1 MYTAHQISAMIGAAK
16 TVPQLLVVLYQL
28 QQAGHDV
35 QPDIDRILA
44 KTDLTVFQ
52 LDKLW
57 IYARA
62 LQTLLKQKP
71 NNYTNKPD

>member
-1 MYTAHQISAMIGAAK
+1 MYTPQEIAKMIGAAN

-28 QQAGHDV
+28 QMAGMDV

-57 IYARA
+57 IYART

-71 NNYTNKPD
+71 NNYTDKP

>member
-1 MYTAHQISAMIGAAK
+1 MYTPQEIAKMIGAAN

-28 QQAGHDV
+28 QMAGMDV

-57 IYARA
+57 IYART
-62 LQTLLKQKP
+62 LQNLPKQKP
-71 NNYTNKPD
+71 NNYTNKP

>member
-1 MYTAHQISAMIGAAK
+1 MYTPQEIAKMIGAAN

-57 IYARA
+57 IYART
-62 LQTLLKQKP
+62 LQNLSKQKP
-71 NNYTNKPD
+71 NNYTNKPV

>member
-1 MYTAHQISAMIGAAK
+1 MYTPEQIAKMLGAAN

-28 QQAGHDV
+28 QLSGLDV
-35 QPDIDRILA
+35 QADIDRILA

>member
-1 MYTAHQISAMIGAAK
+1 MYTPQEIAKMIGAAN

-28 QQAGHDV
+28 QQDGHDV

-57 IYARA
+57 IYART
-62 LQTLLKQKP
+62 LQNLSKQKP
-71 NNYTNKPD
+71 NNYTNKPV